1 MISKEDLAI
10 KLKDELVE
18 SKKRTYVAQLNK
30 INKEAL
36 GDDAKDITVNEIDQE
51 TISAIETD
59 SEETAK
65 ALSKVLYNEIIK
77 HISELQNKVNK
88 KGW

>member
-36 GDDAKDITVNEIDQE
+36 GDAAKDITVNEIDQE

-59 SEETAK
+59 SKETAE

>member
-1 MISKEDLAI
+1 MISEEELI
-10 KLKDELVE
+10 NKLKEELVE
-18 SKKRTYVAQLNK
+18 SKKRTYIAQLNK
-30 INKEAL
+30 INKEAS
-36 GDDAKDITVNEIDQE
+36 GGTENKPVEIDAE
-51 TISAIETD
+51 IISAMKTD

>member
-1 MISKEDLAI
+1 MINEKELTK
-10 KLKDELVE
+10 KLKDALVE
-18 SKKRTYVAQLNK
+18 SKKEIYITHLNK
-30 INKEAL
+30 NKEAS
-36 GDDAKDITVNEIDQE
+36 GDNEIDAE
-51 TISAIETD
+51 IIRAMEID

>member
-1 MISKEDLAI
+1 MINEKELTR
-10 KLKDELVE
+10 KLEEELLK
-18 SKKRTYVAQLNK
+18 SKKEIYITQLNK
-30 INKEAL
+30 IKEAS
-36 GDDAKDITVNEIDQE
+36 GDTENTTVEIDE
-51 TISAIETD
+51 EIISAMKTD